1 MFKKKRRRRRSK
13 VSHSIHSV
21 ECLNSR
27 LGMGRFLTSLFRNQ
41 HIFSIFW
48 KSSRERNKTISP
60 LPPAVFGYSNREAQ
74 RRKWT
79 LSLSLLSVVSC
90 ASGLANSWPIVQAD
104 DSNFSFD
111 KLLSLTSRKRSDG
124 QQQLSCVI
132 PFLRDSWR
140 RVRTLTNHPFKWRP
154 NWAEGGERKTEN

>member
-1 MFKKKRRRRRSK
+1 MFKKEEEEEAKLVIPFIHWNVWILDLEWVDSWLLFSETSISFRFFENQAEKETKRYL
-13 VSHSIHSV
+13 HSLLL
-21 ECLNSR
+21 CLDIPTEKLKEEN
-27 LGMGRFLTSLFRNQ
+27 
-41 HIFSIFW
+41 
-48 KSSRERNKTISP
+48 E
-60 LPPAVFGYSNREAQ
+60 
-74 RRKWT
+74 
-79 LSLSLLSVVSC
+79 LSLSLSYLLLV
-90 ASGLANSWPIVQAD
+90 ARLGWLTPWPIVQAD

>member
-1 MFKKKRRRRRSK
+1 MFEFSTWNRSIPNFSFQKPAYLFDFLKIKPRKKQNDISTPSCCVWIFQQRSSKKKM
-13 VSHSIHSV
+13 
-21 ECLNSR
+21 NS
-27 LGMGRFLTSLFRNQ
+27 
-41 HIFSIFW
+41 
-48 KSSRERNKTISP
+48 
-60 LPPAVFGYSNREAQ
+60 
-74 RRKWT
+74 

-90 ASGLANSWPIVQAD
+90 ASGLANSWPIVQAN